1 MILGLCSLFL
11 LYHYFASSSYL
22 LGNIFTKKET
32 LRLFEIIETIC
43 MHRTNFNCKRM
54 LLFQQHVCVMCIKYS
69 FLFFFSTQFFRQKP
83 YIHCITKI
91 TDITIHNPK
100 GFFSYYLTHH
110 TLHIT
115 HYSSSSS
122 SNKIIT

>member
-69 FLFFFSTQFFRQKP
+69 FHFFFQPSFFARNHTYTASPKSPTSPSTIQKDSSL
-83 YIHCITKI
+83 I
-91 TDITIHNPK
+91 
-100 GFFSYYLTHH
+100 

-115 HYSSSSS
+115 HY
-122 SNKIIT
+122 ILHITAAVLLQIKS